1 MSDSAA
7 LWTVAHQAP
16 LSMGFSK
23 QNTGVGCISS
33 SRGSSRPWGFPG
45 GASGKEPAG
54 PCRRQKRHGSILGLG
69 RSPRGGHGI
78 PLQYSC
84 LENPTDRSLVGYSPW
99 GHEEL
104 DTTEA
109 LSTQGSN
116 PGLLRCGQVVY
127 LQSHQGSPVA
137 DLPSNVFFIIFFLL
151 FLFSVWER
159 PDSHNLPCVYCL
171 KVQYL
176 FFSAVVILLFI
187 LMTLTIRV
195 FSVVVKWY
203 LLMFQTFCT

>member
-84 LENPTDRSLVGYSPW
+84 LENPTDRGAWWVTVHGVMKSWIRLKHLARRDRTRVSCVAGR
-99 GHEEL
+99 L
-104 DTTEA
+104 FTFRATREA
-109 LSTQGSN
+109 L
-116 PGLLRCGQVVY
+116 LLT
-127 LQSHQGSPVA
+127 SPQMFS
-137 DLPSNVFFIIFFLL
+137 LLSSFCFFCFLSGNVLILIIFLVSTAL
-151 FLFSVWER
+151 RFST
-159 PDSHNLPCVYCL
+159 C
-171 KVQYL
+171 
-176 FFSAVVILLFI
+176 FSRL
-187 LMTLTIRV
+187 
-195 FSVVVKWY
+195 S
-203 LLMFQTFCT
+203 